1 MVPLSGPRALCAL
14 AVSLSCS
21 AVASAG
27 PAYSLVSTFELP
39 VGIDT
44 FTVAPSGLL
53 YAASGSDILIQDA
66 INSGS
71 FSLAGSLPTGQI
83 SSFGASFISVSP
95 DGGTIA
101 LGDNNLGAS
110 ANVLLLP
117 AAGLDPGSI
126 TPTTAVPAPN
136 FNAAWGDAST
146 LYVTGG
152 DFGSPS
158 VVTAIDTVNGTSS
171 VVIDSIDGASS
182 GITVAGGRLYTG
194 NGFAYGGGTS
204 TGDIFAYDLA
214 DLGNGAIGFTDG
226 THVANV
232 LSAGSLGFDAQGNLL
247 VGGGDGGGQIGFASV
262 IASGAVEGALAGGPI
277 AGPLDGQQLNPTG
290 DPNSFYSIRFNPVTE
305 ELYVT
310 TFGSSTVFVYAIPTP
325 GGASVLAFVGLV
337 ASRRR
342 RG

>member
-1 MVPLSGPRALCAL
+1 MAPLTGSRALCAL

-21 AVASAG
+21 AVATAG

-39 VGIDT
+39 SGIDT
-44 FTVAPSGLL
+44 FSIAPSGLL
-53 YAASGSDILIQDA
+53 YAASGNDILIQDS

-71 FSLAGSLPTGQI
+71 FSLAGSVDAGQI

-95 DGGTIA
+95 DGQTIA
-101 LGDNNLGAS
+101 IGDNNIGSGAS
-110 ANVLLLP
+110 VLLLP
-117 AAGLDPGSI
+117 TSGLTPGSS
-126 TPTTAVPAPN
+126 TPTTSVASPN
-136 FNAAWGDAST
+136 FNAVWGDNST

-158 VVTAIDTVNGTSS
+158 SVTAIDAVNFTSN
-171 VVIDSIDGASS
+171 VIIDNIDGASG
-182 GITVAGGRLYTG
+182 GIAVADGRLYTG

-214 DLGNGAIGFTDG
+214 DLGGGPVNFTDG
-226 THVANV
+226 TLVANV

-247 VGGGDGGGQIGFASV
+247 VGGGDSGGQIGFASV
-262 IASGAVEGALAGGPI
+262 IASSAIEGALAGGPI
-277 AGPLDGQQLNPTG
+277 AGPLDGQQLAPTG
-290 DPNSFYSIRFNPVTE
+290 DPNAFYSIRFNPVTE

-325 GGASVLAFVGLV
+325 GGAAVLALAGLV
-337 ASRRR
+337 ATRRR
-342 RG
+342 RA